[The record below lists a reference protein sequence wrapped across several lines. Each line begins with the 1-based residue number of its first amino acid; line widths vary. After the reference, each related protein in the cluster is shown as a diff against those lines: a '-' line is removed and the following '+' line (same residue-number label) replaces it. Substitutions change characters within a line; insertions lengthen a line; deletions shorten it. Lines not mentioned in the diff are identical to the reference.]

1 MVNREGKG
9 VRCASTGYGAGG
21 TLAATASHSSC
32 VSDYG
37 KLGYIKL
44 PDAALGVYADF
55 NGPLITKEVREPAK
69 SAGIKVGDEVI
80 SVDGKPIASMLDSF
94 KALNTKSV
102 GDKVKV
108 VVKRDNHELT
118 FEPVSVARGEQ

>member
-1 MVNREGKG
+1 
-9 VRCASTGYGAGG
+9 
-21 TLAATASHSSC
+21 LAATASHSSC

-37 KLGYIKL
+37 KLGYVKL

-69 SAGIKVGDEVI
+69 SADIKVGDEVI

-102 GDKVKV
+102 RDKVKV